1 MPPLLWAGILRR
13 RVHALV
19 EDLRQFANPLGL
31 AFQVADD
38 VLDVTADGEAMG
50 KPVGR
55 DKEQGKA
62 SFVDFYGLKGRKNMP
77 KICAKKL

>member
-1 MPPLLWAGILRR
+1 MGGLAAQSAP
-13 RVHALV
+13 ALV

-31 AFQVADD
+31 TFQVADD

-62 SFVDFYGLKGRKNMP
+62 DFVDFYGLEGAQKY
-77 KICAKKL
+77 AKDLVQKL